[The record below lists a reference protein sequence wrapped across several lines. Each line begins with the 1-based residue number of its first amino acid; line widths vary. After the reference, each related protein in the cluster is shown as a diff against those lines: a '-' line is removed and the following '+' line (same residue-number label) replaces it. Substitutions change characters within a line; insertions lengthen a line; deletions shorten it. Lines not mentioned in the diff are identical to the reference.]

1 MSLEPIDWTAPEPA
15 RPVALSRPTTA
26 AQALAE
32 YRRLAP
38 DAAFLAGGTALSLA
52 WGVAEEERPGVGT
65 LIDLL
70 GGAVA
75 TGIEPASLP
84 DGRPALRV
92 GAGTTLEAMRR
103 DASVW
108 MRARRLAEA
117 IDAIGAPGV
126 RHLATLGGNIGW
138 RWGDTLPALLAAD
151 AWVSLAEGGAR
162 PLATVLELARGE
174 QAPLPLLDAV
184 FWPQRPAP
192 VTGWSVCEKLGAR
205 AAFSPSRLTLAIEA
219 RCEGGV
225 IAQPCVAAT
234 AAGWPAR
241 RLPAAEAWLAGRSP
255 AELAGAV
262 SALQS
267 ACLADT
273 EDPARARLVA
283 RLLAGHLSREAAL
296 HG

>member
-1 MSLEPIDWTAPEPA
+1 MSLELLDWTAPEPA
-15 RPVALSRPTTA
+15 RLPALCRPATA

-38 DAAFLAGGTALSLA
+38 DAAFLAGGTALPLA
-52 WGVAEEERPGVGT
+52 WGVAEEERPGAGT

-70 GGAVA
+70 AGAIT

-92 GAGTTLEAMRR
+92 GAATTLEAMRR

-151 AWVSLAEGGAR
+151 AWVILAEGGAQ
-162 PLATVLELARGE
+162 PLVTVLEVSGR
-174 QAPLPLLDAV
+174 
-184 FWPQRPAP
+184 
-192 VTGWSVCEKLGAR
+192 S
-205 AAFSPSRLTLAIEA
+205 
-219 RCEGGV
+219 
-225 IAQPCVAAT
+225 
-234 AAGWPAR
+234 AR
-241 RLPAAEAWLAGRSP
+241 RRSP
-255 AELAGAV
+255 AGRYTRSWAHA
-262 SALQS
+262 Q
-267 ACLADT
+267 
-273 EDPARARLVA
+273 P
-283 RLLAGHLSREAAL
+283 SRHRGSPWPSRHAA
-296 HG
+296 